1 MNNSIQV
8 ISKYA
13 LDGKTAERAQALRA
27 SALAAKLTL
36 ESGSGKGN
44 DFLGWLHLPSSIDEQ
59 QFSAIEKSA
68 AQLRSECEYVISIG
82 IGGSYLG
89 AKAVIEPSAI
99 RWQAVT
105 ATRVLFPASSPKRIC
120 RSCPTVRRCRSF

>member
-8 ISKYA
+8 INKHA
-13 LDGKTAERAQALRA
+13 LNGKLAERAQALHA

-36 ESGSGKGN
+36 ESGSGAGN

-59 QFSAIEKSA
+59 QFQAIEKSA
-68 AQLRSECEYVISIG
+68 AQLRTECEYVICIG

-89 AKAVIEPSAI
+89 AKAVIEALSDHFAAYKQAGGPKVCSPAATSA
-99 RWQAVT
+99 
-105 ATRVLFPASSPKRIC
+105 RITC
-120 RSCPTVRRCRSF
+120 MT